1 MLFVYLLQYLDVLS
15 TYLLLIVLMVG
26 DVLLANEM
34 IACPCPSISISSS
47 VSQKNLGSQGKVHPI
62 MSAVCGGEMTC

>member
-15 TYLLLIVLMVG
+15 TYLLLIALMAG
-26 DVLLANEM
+26 DVPANEM